1 MTTKAE
7 TPNAADTPEGAEK
20 PNAATARAERAYI
33 ARSRRRFQ
41 LICLGFVIGFL
52 LVGGRLVSMGM
63 NFQVAPDPAFYDT
76 TTTVH
81 RPDLLDRK
89 GQLLATDIKGATL
102 FADPLRV
109 IDSDELVE
117 KVSTVLPDIK
127 AADIRKRINKGGRFV
142 SIRRELTPSQQA
154 EIHALGVP
162 GLGFI
167 EEYRR
172 VYPVGATA
180 SHVVGFVDI
189 DNNGLAGMERFVD
202 QNPQLS
208 FLNPET
214 AAGEET
220 ISLSLDLGV
229 QHVLHEELQNAID
242 TYKAKA
248 AAGVVMD
255 VYSGEVV
262 GLASLPDYD
271 PNHREQALDKDR
283 HDRVTAGVYELGSIF
298 KLITVAAGLDTGVC
312 SVNSVYDATHAIKIG
327 RFSIGDFHGLHR
339 PITVEEVFTHSSNIG
354 AAKIAVDVG
363 VDRHK
368 AFLRKLGLLDSTAT
382 ELGETA
388 APLVPKHWKKL
399 NTMTIAFGHGLSVTP
414 LQFAAAAVPI
424 VNGGIKV
431 QPTFLP
437 RSRAEGMASGTR
449 VLQQST
455 SDQMVRLMR
464 LNAMEGTGKQSNAEG
479 YRVGGK
485 TGTAEKVVNGRYA
498 RSALLN
504 SFVAT
509 FPADAPE
516 YVVLV
521 MLDEPQKVEASKFL
535 HTAGANAAPTVGR
548 VIARIAPILG
558 VEPNLDLE
566 KAAASLPRRRFDDPV
581 VASY

>member
-1 MTTKAE
+1 MTIEA
-7 TPNAADTPEGAEK
+7 AEK

-41 LICLGFVIGFL
+41 LICLAFVVGFL
-52 LVGGRLVSMGM
+52 LVGGRLVSLGM
-63 NFQVAPDPAFYDT
+63 SFQAASDTAFYDT

-89 GQLLATDIKGATL
+89 GRLLATDIKGATL

-109 IDSDELVE
+109 IDADELVE
-117 KVSTVLPDIK
+117 QVSTVLPDIDGG
-127 AADIRKRINKGGRFV
+127 DIRKRIARGGRFV
-142 SIRRELTPSQQA
+142 GIRRELTPSQQA

-172 VYPVGATA
+172 VYPVGSTA
-180 SHVVGFVDI
+180 SHVVGFVNI
-189 DNNGLAGMERFVD
+189 DNNGLAGIERFID
-202 QNPQLS
+202 QNPQLA
-208 FLNPET
+208 FFNPET
-214 AAGEET
+214 ASGEHT

-229 QHVLHEELQNAID
+229 QHVLHEELKNAIQ

-248 AAGVVMD
+248 AAGVIID

-271 PNHREQALDKDR
+271 PNHREQALDKNR

-298 KLITVAAGLDTGVC
+298 KVLTVAGALDAGICTIQ
-312 SVNSVYDATHAIKIG
+312 SIYDASHPIRFG
-327 RFSIGDFHGLHR
+327 RFTISDFHGLNR

-354 AAKIAVDVG
+354 AAKMAVDLG

-368 AFLRKLGLLDSTAT
+368 EFLKTLGLLHSTMT
-382 ELGETA
+382 EIGATA
-388 APLVPKHWKKL
+388 APLVPKHWKQL

-414 LQFAAAAVPI
+414 LQFAAAAIPL
-424 VNGGIKV
+424 VNGGIKID
-431 QPTFLP
+431 PTFLP
-437 RSRAEGMASGTR
+437 RSREEAMARGTR
-449 VLQQST
+449 VLQEST
-455 SDQMVRLMR
+455 SDQMVRLLR
-464 LNAMEGTGKQSNAEG
+464 LNVTEGTGKQADAEG

-485 TGTAEKVVNGRYA
+485 TGTAEKVVNGGYSS
-498 RSALLN
+498 SALLN
-504 SFVAT
+504 SFLAT

-516 YVVLV
+516 YVMLV
-521 MLDEPQKVEASKFL
+521 MLDEPQKVEASKFIR
-535 HTAGANAAPTVGR
+535 TAGANAAPTVGR
-548 VIARIAPILG
+548 IVARIGPILG
-558 VEPNLDLE
+558 VEPKLPETESGANLPDR
-566 KAAASLPRRRFDDPV
+566 AFDDSV